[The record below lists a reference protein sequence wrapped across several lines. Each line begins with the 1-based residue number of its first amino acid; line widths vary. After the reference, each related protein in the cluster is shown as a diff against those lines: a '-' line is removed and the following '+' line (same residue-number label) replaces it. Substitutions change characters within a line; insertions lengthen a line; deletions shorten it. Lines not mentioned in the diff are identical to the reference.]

1 MNIWPSRTKMEH
13 AKTRAIKIKNGEDK
27 EEADEKHI
35 EIDEF
40 EQLEIDLRNANIKIN
55 DYAKDLQRAHLQI
68 KERDDEINRLRKLLD
83 NNSLFQQQI
92 IMELINKPAPAP
104 PKIAAQLYAENK
116 GLNNAVAA
124 ATNSNTA
131 GPKGKLP

>member
-1 MNIWPSRTKMEH
+1 MNIWSSRTKMEH
-13 AKTRAIKIKNGEDK
+13 AKTRALNIKNGEDN
-27 EEADEKHI
+27 EEV
-35 EIDEF
+35 EIDEI
-40 EQLEIDLRNANIKIN
+40 EILEKDLRDAQTKIN

-83 NNSLFQQQI
+83 SNTLFQQQI
-92 IMELINKPAPAP
+92 IMELINKPAPTP
-104 PKIAAQLYAENK
+104 PKSAAQLYAENK
-116 GLNNAVAA
+116 GLNSAVAA